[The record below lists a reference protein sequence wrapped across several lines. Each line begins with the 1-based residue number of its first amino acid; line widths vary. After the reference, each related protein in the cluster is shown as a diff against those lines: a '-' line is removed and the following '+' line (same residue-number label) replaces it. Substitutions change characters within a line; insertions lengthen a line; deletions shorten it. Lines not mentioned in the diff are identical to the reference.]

1 MAKNYNI
8 TENNAIAFANDR
20 NIRYPRFQRKQTW
33 DEKLNFKLCISI
45 FKGYPIG
52 VVIINAQ
59 GERESEYLLDGR
71 QRRNALRL
79 MKDNP
84 KEVYIWAKK
93 FVGFSPTESE
103 SELIDKFW
111 KSMDVYLQKDA
122 SKDSLSDA
130 EEERDEENIEGNELE
145 EEARNAYDFKKQ
157 YSSLESLLNLIL
169 LSHPMKSGKTNL
181 EKMYEF
187 NGIID
192 ISDLAYA
199 EPKNGM
205 YIINLVKLKKYIDE
219 MIDDNLFDPNSFS
232 EAISKRYKLEEAK
245 RRKLKDYINQHWEY
259 YFKSLK
265 VIADINNVLSRAT
278 IGVIN
283 LINAS
288 VLDAQNIFSLVNA
301 SGTPLSAEELLS
313 ARPFWNYSIINPS
326 SELLEYKK
334 EMYRFLE
341 IDIPED
347 TCRWDLCSTFL
358 KRIDRNSFIFEND
371 KNSFK
376 TSISLSY
383 KIISALIVN
392 GISKVSV
399 TSLEKASIDWNVD
412 IERYIKEINFVIS
425 LIEDISFFKIMKS
438 WNQTIMSLTSN
449 TIAIEF
455 CVLMYKLWNKLE
467 RPKKGSAQI
476 NEFNKKAVILCD
488 RLFYEY
494 CIRMWTGSSD
504 SLIAAHLKENFN
516 DRFTKISEKEW
527 VDFIEEI
534 DKGKYKGKN
543 TTPKTLKPFIYYYY
557 FLNEMTPT
565 LKNNSTRYEIDH
577 IVAQNLFVLDEDN
590 QYKDNFLNF
599 SLLPKGENIEK
610 NDKKLNQI
618 HDSWLITQIKKYSGL
633 DDDDL
638 EKLSD
643 LTNLSLLD
651 SRKNLYVETFK
662 EKRNILLKNI

>member
-59 GERESEYLLDGR
+59 GEGESEYLLDGR

-122 SKDSLSDA
+122 SKDSISDV
-130 EEERDEENIEGNELE
+130 EEERDEENIEGDERE

-199 EPKNGM
+199 DPKNGM

-232 EAISKRYKLEEAK
+232 EAISKRYKLEENK
-245 RRKLKDYINQHWEY
+245 KRKLKDYIIQHWEY

-265 VIADINNVLSRAT
+265 VIADINNVLNRAT

-313 ARPFWNYSIINPS
+313 ARPFWNYSINNPS
-326 SELLEYKK
+326 SELLEYKN
-334 EMYRFLE
+334 EMYRFLG

-425 LIEDISFFKIMKS
+425 LIEDISLFKIMKS

-455 CVLMYKLWNKLE
+455 CVLMYKLWNKLG

-504 SLIAAHLKENFN
+504 SLIAAHLKEDFN
-516 DRFTKISEKEW
+516 NRFTKISEKEW
-527 VDFIEEI
+527 LDFIEEI

-543 TTPKTLKPFIYYYY
+543 TTSKTLKPFIYYYY

-610 NDKKLNQI
+610 NDKRLNQI

-651 SRKNLYVETFK
+651 SRKNLYVATFK
-662 EKRNILLKNI
+662 EKRNTLLKNI